1 MVPVANVMSP
11 DFFDSCL
18 LSGPTARV
26 NATWASWHLGSG
38 SQTFSGLFPM
48 WPKGVFLDSTAE
60 VLRLPLHGSR
70 REAEFDPLGLGW
82 QASCHAPD
90 MPILGTSVFGGVTF
104 QKAVPLSYWDASH

>member
-1 MVPVANVMSP
+1 MTRACSQAPLQGECYLGIVALGLGIP
-11 DFFDSCL
+11 DIL
-18 LSGPTARV
+18 RALSHVA
-26 NATWASWHLGSG
+26 
-38 SQTFSGLFPM
+38 
-48 WPKGVFLDSTAE
+48 KGCVLDSTAE